1 MMTDIIETKSEVR
14 NGIKYTTHY
23 VNRSIRQGD
32 PHGNSL
38 GYTTPE
44 GKQITTEIINYVYL
58 PLEEGIK
65 KLIEIVKQN
74 LQ

>member
-1 MMTDIIETKSEVR
+1 MTDIIETKSEVR
-14 NGIKYTTHY
+14 NGINY

-38 GYTTPE
+38 GYYTTPE

-58 PLEEGIK
+58 PLEEVVMPYLLL
-65 KLIEIVKQN
+65 KLN
-74 LQ
+74 

>member
-1 MMTDIIETKSEVR
+1 
-14 NGIKYTTHY
+14 

-58 PLEEGIK
+58 PLEEFV
-65 KLIEIVKQN
+65 ER
-74 LQ
+74 